1 MASIYKRKGIW
12 WINYAING
20 KRVMKSLRTRSK
32 HLAEL
37 AYTEIERKLALRNI
51 KQIIYELYDKSE
63 CCQICGYNLTLE
75 EHHFVPRSQGG
86 SDSPANKVRLCP
98 NHHRLLH
105 LALQVL
111 NSNKSKNVKELKN
124 RLERILKIDED
135 FALFYQ
141 KNAAQFEKMKKNMN

>member
-1 MASIYKRKGIW
+1 MARIFKRKNSWYIDY
-12 WINYAING
+12 NLNE
-20 KRVMKSLRTRSK
+20 KRIKKVIGRSK
-32 HLAEL
+32 RIAEL
-37 AYTEIERKLALRNI
+37 ALSEVERKLARANAREL
-51 KQIIYELYDKSE
+51 IYSFYEDESE
-63 CCQICGYNLTLE
+63 GCQICGYNLTME
-75 EHHFVPRSQGG
+75 EHHFIPRSQGG

-111 NSNKSKNVKELKN
+111 NSNKRNNVKELKN

-141 KNAAQFEKMKKNMN
+141 RNAAQFEKMKKG